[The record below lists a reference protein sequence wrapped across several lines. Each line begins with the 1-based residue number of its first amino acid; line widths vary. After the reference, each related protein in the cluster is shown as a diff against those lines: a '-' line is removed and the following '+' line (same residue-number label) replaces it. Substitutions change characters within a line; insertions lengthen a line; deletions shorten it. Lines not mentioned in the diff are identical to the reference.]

1 MNQLFRLAACLIV
14 AAAPVFT
21 VNAAVKDLPVKT
33 VNGHL
38 YHYYQI
44 PAKETVYSVCY
55 KLGVTKEELIRYNPS
70 VEDGLKVGM
79 TVYFPYAGDPTVETR
94 TESVTHKVA
103 KGETIFGISHKYGI
117 SEKQLMDMNPFL
129 KNGLKAG
136 QTLTIS
142 KETRDEVPVPEVA
155 APVAVSTPADETEL
169 QGYLVK
175 KNETLYSI
183 AVGHGITVAELEAAN
198 PGLVSLKAGQVINIP
213 VRKKPAEAPKKED
226 DNAVADNAVTE
237 TPVQQTP
244 ESVTPEAPADTVA
257 APAPEVREEI
267 QIAVMLPFMLGE
279 ETPSK
284 SSQRYTEFYKGFLLA
299 VDSLRNSSLPIRIT
313 TYDTEGSVIKVREIL
328 SDPGFRKPS
337 AIIAPDN
344 AAQLAI
350 LAEYGKNNGVKV
362 LNSFVVRDESYQT
375 NPQMMQGNLP
385 SQKMYGKAIGALI
398 ERLRHSTPVFLS
410 TDGSSKDKG
419 EFVSE
424 LKTALQGEGIESV
437 DIFAAGPTLTPD
449 DLSKLKADGNYTFIP
464 LSSRQADLNKLMPA
478 IIEWRDKEVTPMV
491 RLFGYP
497 EWTMF
502 RGETLHNMH
511 NLNTT
516 VYSRFFADYDDNR
529 AESID
534 GKFRQWYGTPMESV
548 VPRQGLMGFDAGMF
562 LITYLTDGNA
572 THDGVQNGYRF
583 VKASDADNAGLYN
596 DMLYF
601 ITFRPG
607 EAVDKTAL

>member
-1 MNQLFRLAACLIV
+1 MNHLFRLAAGMIV
-14 AAAPVFT
+14 ATAPVFAAD
-21 VNAAVKDLPVKT
+21 AAVKDLPVKS

-55 KLGVTKEELIRYNPS
+55 KLGVTKEELIRYNPA

-79 TVYFPYAGDPTVETR
+79 TVYFPYDGDPAVQTR
-94 TESVTHKVA
+94 TETVTHKVM

-117 SEKQLMDMNPFL
+117 SEQQLMELNPFL

-142 KETRDEVPVPEVA
+142 KETRAENPAPAVVGESA
-155 APVAVSTPADETEL
+155 APAAPALADMDME
-169 QGYLVK
+169 GYLVK

-183 AVGHGITVAELEAAN
+183 AVANGITVAELEAAN

-213 VRKKPAEAPKKED
+213 VHKQPEAPKTGTAKAEAPSVDTPQPAAIAEPVTTVED
-226 DNAVADNAVTE
+226 TAE
-237 TPVQQTP
+237 
-244 ESVTPEAPADTVA
+244 A
-257 APAPEVREEI
+257 APAAEVREDI
-267 QIAVMLPFMLGE
+267 SIAVMLPFMLAE

-284 SSQRYTEFYKGFLLA
+284 SAQRYTEFYKGFLLA
-299 VDSLRNSSLPIRIT
+299 VDSLRSSRLPIHIS
-313 TYDTEGSVIKVREIL
+313 TYDTEGSVVKVREIL

-362 LNSFVVRDESYQT
+362 LNSFVVRDESYLT

-385 SQKMYGKAIGALI
+385 SAKMYSKAIAALV
-398 ERLRHSTPVFLS
+398 ERLCHSTPVFLS
-410 TDGSSKDKG
+410 TEGSTADKG

-424 LKTALQGEGIESV
+424 LKTALHNEGLQFIEIS
-437 DIFAAGPTLTPD
+437 ATGQSLTPE
-449 DLSKLKADGNYTFIP
+449 DLGQLSAEGNYTFIP

-502 RGETLHNMH
+502 RGETLQNMH

-516 VYSRFFADYDDNR
+516 VYSRFFADYDEGR
-529 AESID
+529 SESID
-534 GKFRQWYGTPMESV
+534 GKFRQWYGAPMESV

-562 LITYLTDGNA
+562 LIPYLTDG
-572 THDGVQNGYRF
+572 TRSHDGVQNGYRF
-583 VKASDADNAGLYN
+583 VPASESTDAGLYN

-607 EAVDKTAL
+607 GTVDKTAL

>member
-183 AVGHGITVAELEAAN
+183 AVGL
-198 PGLVSLKAGQVINIP
+198 SLIHI
-213 VRKKPAEAPKKED
+213 
-226 DNAVADNAVTE
+226 
-237 TPVQQTP
+237 
-244 ESVTPEAPADTVA
+244 
-257 APAPEVREEI
+257 
-267 QIAVMLPFMLGE
+267 
-279 ETPSK
+279 
-284 SSQRYTEFYKGFLLA
+284 
-299 VDSLRNSSLPIRIT
+299 
-313 TYDTEGSVIKVREIL
+313 
-328 SDPGFRKPS
+328 
-337 AIIAPDN
+337 
-344 AAQLAI
+344 
-350 LAEYGKNNGVKV
+350 
-362 LNSFVVRDESYQT
+362 
-375 NPQMMQGNLP
+375 
-385 SQKMYGKAIGALI
+385 
-398 ERLRHSTPVFLS
+398 
-410 TDGSSKDKG
+410 
-419 EFVSE
+419 
-424 LKTALQGEGIESV
+424 
-437 DIFAAGPTLTPD
+437 
-449 DLSKLKADGNYTFIP
+449 
-464 LSSRQADLNKLMPA
+464 
-478 IIEWRDKEVTPMV
+478 
-491 RLFGYP
+491 
-497 EWTMF
+497 
-502 RGETLHNMH
+502 
-511 NLNTT
+511 
-516 VYSRFFADYDDNR
+516 
-529 AESID
+529 
-534 GKFRQWYGTPMESV
+534 
-548 VPRQGLMGFDAGMF
+548 
-562 LITYLTDGNA
+562 
-572 THDGVQNGYRF
+572 
-583 VKASDADNAGLYN
+583 
-596 DMLYF
+596 
-601 ITFRPG
+601 
-607 EAVDKTAL
+607 